1 VAAVAAIAAAVVRKV
16 RRLVSMA
23 VLLWFYDTGIISSL
37 AEIAALGKPAEAV
50 SFRIARTLGKF
61 STVRMNG
68 VW

>member
-1 VAAVAAIAAAVVRKV
+1 
-16 RRLVSMA
+16 MA

-37 AEIAALGKPAEAV
+37 AEIAALGKPTEAV